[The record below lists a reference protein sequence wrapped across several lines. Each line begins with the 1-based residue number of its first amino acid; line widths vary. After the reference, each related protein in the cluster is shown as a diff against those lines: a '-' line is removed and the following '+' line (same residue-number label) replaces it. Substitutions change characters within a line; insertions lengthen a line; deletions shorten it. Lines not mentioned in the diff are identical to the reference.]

1 MRVTAS
7 SIRLYYAIFFL
18 VVMEPALSFSL
29 SSYSVLWPMALFLF
43 FIQVAV
49 TRDGIAM
56 LTASNR
62 LLLELKNQQ
71 QQLLT
76 VGQYGILLT
85 LLLDSFPST
94 EKCLRYN

>member
-1 MRVTAS
+1 S
-7 SIRLYYAIFFL
+7 L
-18 VVMEPALSFSL
+18 LSRFR
-29 SSYSVLWPMALFLF
+29 SVLIRFFGRWLFFFF